1 MEKSFL
7 NKIEVAVK
15 LGLSI
20 ATINR
25 RLASGEIPSIKIG
38 SRVLIPFVLIHQLEM
53 DVMNSTAI
61 QQSTVKSAPVVASA
75 SEG

>member
-25 RLASGEIPSIKIG
+25 RLASGEIPSVKIG
-38 SRVLIPFVLIHQLEM
+38 SRVLIPVTFLQQLEM
-53 DVMNSTAI
+53 QAMNSVGPTTDSREA
-61 QQSTVKSAPVVASA
+61 
-75 SEG
+75 

>member
-38 SRVLIPFVLIHQLEM
+38 NRVLIPVTFFKQLEM
-53 DVMNSTAI
+53 QAMNSIAP
-61 QQSTVKSAPVVASA
+61 QQAVADSREA
-75 SEG
+75 